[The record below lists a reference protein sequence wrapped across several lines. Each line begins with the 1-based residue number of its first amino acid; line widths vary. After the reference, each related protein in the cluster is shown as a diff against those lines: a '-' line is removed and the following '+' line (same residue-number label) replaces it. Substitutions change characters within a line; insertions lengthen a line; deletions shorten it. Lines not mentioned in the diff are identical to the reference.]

1 MTVLRATSKKNTK
14 GIPFKAKIMSVIAV
28 IMALL
33 MSLSGCGKKVALEL
47 PETIQISK
55 YETPGLKADGTPYT
69 IAFMD
74 EGPPIE
80 SSDLW
85 FKGVCEEMQALGYI
99 SKDVD
104 LSKAPT
110 GIEEYYK
117 YILNS
122 NYGDKIKFCD
132 TLYFVTEDNEEE
144 LKATLKQRVAN
155 KEIDMFMVTGTYPGT
170 FLKDIEIGVPFTVSF
185 SADPI
190 SAGIIE
196 SRENTGNPDI
206 WALVEPDPYKRQ
218 LDVYKDKFGF
228 KKFGMLGGI
237 DCDLKG
243 GVPEIEEEAKELGLE
258 WEIERIK
265 EEGATK
271 EEAIAA
277 VNRLIDKGCE
287 VIIVL
292 YGALDSNDISP
303 ATIVDS
309 MVGKNVPFLI
319 SDGEEQVKN
328 GGMLMVAMFD
338 YESYGHQTV
347 KIVNNILNGEKAG
360 DQPIVYIST
369 PRIMLNLEAAK
380 KLGYKTTFEL
390 LQQVDILY

>member
-1 MTVLRATSKKNTK
+1 MVRLQTTSKQTSK
-14 GIPFKAKIMSVIAV
+14 GIPLKARILSVVAV

-33 MSLSGCGKKVALEL
+33 LSLSGCGKKVAIEL
-47 PETIQISK
+47 PETIEVSK
-55 YETPGLKADGTPYT
+55 YSTPGLKADGTPYT

-85 FKGVCEEMQALGYI
+85 FKGICEEMQSLGYI
-99 SKDVD
+99 SKNVD
-104 LSKAPT
+104 LTKAPT

-122 NYGDKIKFCD
+122 DYGDKIKFCD

-144 LKATLKQRVAN
+144 LKQTLKQRVAN
-155 KEIDMFMVTGTYPGT
+155 KEIDMFMVTGTYPGS
-170 FLKDIEIGVPFTVSF
+170 FLKEIEIGVPFTVSF

-196 SRENTGNPDI
+196 SREKTGNPDI

-228 KKFGMLGGI
+228 KKFGMLAGYN
-237 DCDLKG
+237 CDLKG
-243 GVPEIEEEAKELGLE
+243 GVPELKEEADKLGVE
-258 WEIERIK
+258 WAIEYIK

-271 EEAIAA
+271 EEAIDA
-277 VNRLIDKGCE
+277 VNKLIDRGCE
-287 VIIVL
+287 VVIFV
-292 YGALDSNDISP
+292 YGALDSNDIMPSD
-303 ATIVDS
+303 IVDEIK
-309 MVGKNVPFLI
+309 GKGVPFII
-319 SDGEEQVKN
+319 SDGEEHVKN
-328 GGMLMVAMFD
+328 GGLMMVAMFD
-338 YESYGHQTV
+338 YESYGHHTM

-360 DQPIVYIST
+360 DQPLIYIST

-380 KLGYKTTFEL
+380 KLGYKTNFEL
-390 LQQVDILY
+390 LQQVDVLY